1 MNNVEDVK
9 KYISSFGFDIDL
21 EIDIYKE
28 AIKHFLEKQDLNG
41 LIHYI
46 SQLQN
51 CGGYALEI
59 PVCIWPVQDYTFE
72 EKVLRILELYPFVRL
87 LSTGEIKDN
96 EYVVLYRAAGGGH
109 HFIKVKDNKEIVEKN
124 GSNLPQKFDGWDNLK
139 DSPEAVFAVVKQED
153 RDENVKKLPQCNRNI
168 NLDTDAYEYIE
179 KDGYKDIC
187 LKPARSSSYI

>member
-9 KYISSFGFDIDL
+9 KYISSLGFDIDL

-28 AIKHFLEKQDLNG
+28 AIKYFLDKQDLNG

-59 PVCIWPVQDYTFE
+59 PTCIWPVKEYTFE

-96 EYVVLYRAAGGGH
+96 EYVVLYRAKEGGH
-109 HFIKVKDNKEIVEKN
+109 HFIKIKDSGEIVEKN
-124 GSNLPQKFDGWDNLK
+124 ESNMPQKFCGWDNLE
-139 DSPEAVFAVVKQED
+139 DAPEAVFAVVKQEY
-153 RDENVKKLPQCNRNI
+153 RDEKIKKLPQCNTNI
-168 NLDTDAYEYIE
+168 YLDQNAYEYE
-179 KDGYKDIC
+179 EDGYKDIC
-187 LKPARSSSYI
+187 KKNARNTIYI

>member
-28 AIKHFLEKQDLNG
+28 AIKYFLDKQDLNG

-59 PVCIWPVQDYTFE
+59 PTCIWPVKEYTFE

-96 EYVVLYRAAGGGH
+96 EYVVLYRAKEGGH
-109 HFIKVKDNKEIVEKN
+109 HFIKIKDSGEIVEKN
-124 GSNLPQKFDGWDNLK
+124 ESNMPQKFCGWDNLE
-139 DSPEAVFAVVKQED
+139 DAPEAVFAVVKQEY
-153 RDENVKKLPQCNRNI
+153 RDEKMKKLPQCNTTI
-168 NLDTDAYEYIE
+168 YLDQNAYEYE
-179 KDGYKDIC
+179 EDGYKDIC
-187 LKPARSSSYI
+187 KKNARNTIYI